1 MMDWSKITVEQF
13 VKTQKIIKEDP
24 LDELDLHAQKKL
36 IAEII
41 TNKSI
46 ADIENMKMRDLD
58 AIYLDCLSPQLP
70 TKIVRRFKLNG
81 ISYEFNLDA
90 TQMTSGRY
98 MSIMESIKQ
107 NPLDNIH
114 TVLFNV
120 AHPVKRT
127 LTGFKRYDFEP
138 AELHKRIEDFKQM
151 PISIANPMAVF
162 FCNLS
167 VALTNVSVD
176 YSVSQ
181 MEMMNKEMNQLAEDL
196 TDGDG

>member
-1 MMDWSKITVEQF
+1 MDWSAITVEQF
-13 VKTQKIIKEDP
+13 VKTQKIIKEEP
-24 LDELDLHAQKKL
+24 LNELDLHAQKKL

-41 TNKSI
+41 TNKEMC
-46 ADIENMKMRDLD
+46 DIENMKMRDLD

-81 ISYEFNLDA
+81 VNYEFNLDA

-127 LTGFKRYDFEP
+127 LVGFKRYDFEP
-138 AELHKRIEDFKQM
+138 SEIHKRIEDFKQM
-151 PISIANPMAVF
+151 PISIANPIAVF

-167 VALTNVSVD
+167 VALTSVSVD
-176 YSVSQ
+176 YSVKKAVSLT
-181 MEMMNKEMNQLAEDL
+181 EEMNQLAEDL

>member
-1 MMDWSKITVEQF
+1 MDWSKITVEQF

-46 ADIENMKMRDLD
+46 ADIENMKMRD
-58 AIYLDCLSPQLP
+58 
-70 TKIVRRFKLNG
+70 
-81 ISYEFNLDA
+81 LDA

-167 VALTNVSVD
+167 VALTSVSVD

-181 MEMMNKEMNQLAEDL
+181 MEIMNKEMNQLAEDL